1 MGIIFHAEVKRSGRR
16 TYLNM
21 PDPEV
26 KSCRIEPGD
35 TLLIRL
41 VEVEH
46 VSEREKIRKPQ
57 REPIVWDEVEHVA
70 EKKGKP

>member
-1 MGIIFHAEVKRSGRR
+1 MNVEKLSIVFHAEVKRSGRR
-16 TYLNM
+16 TYLNI

-26 KSCRIEPGD
+26 KSCCIEPGD

-46 VSEREKIRKPQ
+46 VSERKDR
-57 REPIVWDEVEHVA
+57 REVISRE
-70 EKKGKP
+70 

>member
-1 MGIIFHAEVKRSGRR
+1 MSMEKLNISFHVEVKRSGRR
-16 TYLNM
+16 TYLNV

-26 KSCRIEPGD
+26 KSCCIEPGD

-46 VSEREKIRKPQ
+46 AS
-57 REPIVWDEVEHVA
+57 
-70 EKKGKP
+70 EKKGVHSSAELCKGTKR